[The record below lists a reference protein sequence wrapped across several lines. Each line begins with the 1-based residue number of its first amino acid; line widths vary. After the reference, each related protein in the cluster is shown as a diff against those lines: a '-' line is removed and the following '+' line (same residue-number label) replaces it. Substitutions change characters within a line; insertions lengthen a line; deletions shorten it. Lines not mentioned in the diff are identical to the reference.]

1 MKLKEIL
8 KYDNIIP
15 DIKAANK
22 KAVLE
27 ALVKSVAEVHQDID
41 PEKLL
46 KILLE
51 REQLGTTGV
60 GDSVAIP
67 HGKISG
73 ITQPIVAFGRCIDGV
88 DFDALDGKLAYIF
101 FLLIAPEQAS
111 SQHLQVLVR
120 IAKILKNS
128 AFRDKLIKSKSR
140 DELYKIIIETDEGES

>member
-8 KYDNIIP
+8 KYGNVIP
-15 DIKAANK
+15 DMKAANK
-22 KAVLE
+22 RAVLE
-27 ALVKSVAEVHQDID
+27 KLVESVTEIHPDID
-41 PEKLL
+41 SEKLL

-51 REQLGTTGV
+51 REQLGTTGI

-73 ITQPIVAFGRCIDGV
+73 ITQPIVAFGRCINGV
-88 DFDALDGKLAYIF
+88 DFEAMDGKLVYIF
-101 FLLIAPEQAS
+101 FLLIAPEQES

-128 AFRDKLIKSKSR
+128 AFRDELIKSKSR
-140 DELYKIIIETDEGES
+140 DELYKIIIDTDEGES